1 REAQV
6 AHGDVP
12 ARRRDHYGLELD
24 LLRMHRAA
32 LQLLD
37 LGQHGGLELL
47 ALAGR
52 GGEPLLG
59 ALHVADVLGARRG
72 PVPGG
77 RSAPPPAEERAQN
90 GARDVHGPGLEL
102 LLLARHGLLL
112 AHDALVGG
120 GQLGLVALPEPR
132 DLLVASLARR
142 LRAPEP
148 ELLLALA
155 GPGRELR

>member
-1 REAQV
+1 RPPARTPPFPYTTLFRSREAQV

-59 ALHVADVLGARRG
+59 ALHVADVLGALRG
-72 PVPGG
+72 PAHGG
-77 RSAPPPAEERAQN
+77 RWRAPPAAARAQN
-90 GARDVHGPGLEL
+90 GARDAHGPGLEL
-102 LLLARHGLLL
+102 PPPTAPAWRCCGPRATACSARRTRLPAAAGLAR
-112 AHDALVGG
+112 
-120 GQLGLVALPEPR
+120 
-132 DLLVASLARR
+132 
-142 LRAPEP
+142 
-148 ELLLALA
+148 
-155 GPGRELR
+155 